1 MSKPGNILIVDDSG
15 TNLFL
20 LQRLLE
26 DEGYSV
32 VITEDSK
39 EGLNYVS
46 KNSDVSL
53 ILLDIMMPGLDG
65 FEFMEQLSDNGKLA
79 DIPVVM
85 VTARDDGESQ
95 KKAVDLGAK
104 DYITKPLDL
113 QKVISIIQKHL
124 G

>member
-32 VITEDSK
+32 VIAEDPK
-39 EGLNYVS
+39 VGLNYVN

-65 FEFMEQLSDNGKLA
+65 FEFMKQLSENGKMA

-85 VTARDDGESQ
+85 VTAKDDRETQ

-113 QKVISIIQKHL
+113 QKVISIIQKYL

>member
-85 VTARDDGESQ
+85 VTARDDRESQ

>member
-32 VITEDSK
+32 VIAEDPK
-39 EGLNYVS
+39 EGLNYVN

-53 ILLDIMMPGLDG
+53 ILLDIMMPGIDG
-65 FEFMEQLSDNGKLA
+65 FEFMEQLSENVKMA

-85 VTARDDGESQ
+85 VTAKDDRETQ

-113 QKVISIIQKHL
+113 QKVISIIQKYL

>member
-32 VITEDSK
+32 VIAEDPK
-39 EGLNYVS
+39 EGLNYVN

-53 ILLDIMMPGLDG
+53 ILLDIMMPGIDG
-65 FEFMEQLSDNGKLA
+65 FEFMEQLSENVKMA
-79 DIPVVM
+79 DTPVVM
-85 VTARDDGESQ
+85 VTAKDDRETQ

-113 QKVISIIQKHL
+113 QKVISIIQKYL

>member
-39 EGLNYVS
+39 EGLNYVN
-46 KNSDVSL
+46 KNTDISL
-53 ILLDIMMPGLDG
+53 ILLDIMMPGIDG
-65 FEFMEQLSDNGKLA
+65 FEFMKQLSDKGKLA

-85 VTARDDGESQ
+85 VTARDDRESQ

-113 QKVISIIQKHL
+113 QKVIRIIQKHL
-124 G
+124 

>member
-32 VITEDSK
+32 VIAEDPK
-39 EGLNYVS
+39 VGLNYVN

-65 FEFMEQLSDNGKLA
+65 FEFMKQLSENGKMA

-85 VTARDDGESQ
+85 VTAKDDRETQ